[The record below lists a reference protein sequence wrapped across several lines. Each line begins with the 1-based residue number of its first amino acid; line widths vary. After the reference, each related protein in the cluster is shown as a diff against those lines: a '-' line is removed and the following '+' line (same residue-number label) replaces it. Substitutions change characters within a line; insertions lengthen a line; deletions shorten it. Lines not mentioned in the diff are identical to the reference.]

1 MTLNNERL
9 SLTTTI
15 VCVGLFFGFTLSPAV
30 LSISLIALSVLGI
43 VSFKT
48 SSLNAFEKRICIGM
62 LSFYILMLISA
73 FVSINYDEAFR
84 KLILKLPI
92 LVFPLILIA
101 LKSLKTNHKHLLI
114 LCFSYAVFLPGIV
127 SVYNYVSNKV
137 LFDQLIL
144 ESKPLPIEFGY
155 GIYHIQFSILLACS
169 IVLNAFA
176 IIQHQ
181 TLEMTPMQK
190 RLLWLLGML
199 NLIILH
205 ILSARTGLL
214 ACYVGLFTLMLFKI
228 KLLKPKY
235 RVLTFVIII
244 CMPVI
249 MFIGSQSFRNRML
262 NTVEDFKVAWEG
274 KDANDYSFALR
285 VQAWKN
291 AVQIIQS
298 HPIIGVG
305 IGDADNELFQ
315 QFAISNPSILEHNR
329 KNPHFQLLETAVQ
342 SGILSALILLIL
354 CLYMGIQ
361 KHHLALAALC
371 NLFLIASCF
380 ESILERQSSV
390 IGFAFILAFAL
401 ALNQRSKPTTELV

>member
-1 MTLNNERL
+1 MTLNKERL

-43 VSFKT
+43 IQFKT
-48 SSLNAFEKRICIGM
+48 STIDTFEKRICIGM
-62 LSFYILMLISA
+62 LLFYMLMLISA
-73 FVSINYDEAFR
+73 FVSSNSDEAIR

-92 LVFPLILIA
+92 LIFPLLLFA
-101 LKSLKTNHKHLLI
+101 LKALKTSHKYLLI
-114 LCFSYAVFLPGIV
+114 LCLSYAVFLPGIV
-127 SVYNYVSNKV
+127 SIYNYFSNKV

-181 TLEMTPMQK
+181 TLEMTPLQK
-190 RLLWLLGML
+190 RLLWLMGIL

-214 ACYVGLFTLMLFKI
+214 ACYVGLFSLMLFQFKF
-228 KLLKPKY
+228 LKPNY
-235 RVLTFVIII
+235 RVLTIVITLSI
-244 CMPVI
+244 PVL

-298 HPIIGVG
+298 HPLIGVG

-342 SGILSALILLIL
+342 SGLLSALILLFL
-354 CLYMGIQ
+354 CLYMGVQ

-371 NLFLIASCF
+371 NLLLIASCF

-390 IGFAFILAFAL
+390 IGFAFMLAFAL
-401 ALNQRSKPTTELV
+401 ALNQRPKPTTA